1 MKPANVPS
9 HSVMDAD
16 DRHSFPTREL
26 CLKAAWV
33 PFSRVHV
40 RPSLRLSVCCPLA
53 QPLGPTLSMS
63 SCLTGKEKVKPKG
76 SFLCFI
82 WCLSRK
88 SEMHSEM

>member
-1 MKPANVPS
+1 MGA
-9 HSVMDAD
+9 
-16 DRHSFPTREL
+16 L
-26 CLKAAWV
+26 
-33 PFSRVHV
+33 
-40 RPSLRLSVCCPLA
+40 RPWPCTC
-53 QPLGPTLSMS
+53 PTLSMS